1 MPDGV
6 LAKDSHSRNV
16 SNAPTTGTYTYTYTV
31 YASADRAGGLV
42 GANVNGLLAASWD
55 VPAAPFGDYSRCTMT
70 FTASAGDV
78 IRVWMYSPAWPG
90 YVVIDDASVTLA
102 GE

>member
-1 MPDGV
+1 
-6 LAKDSHSRNV
+6 
-16 SNAPTTGTYTYTYTV
+16 V